1 MTSTVSRFSAV
12 SRRQALIGAALLA
25 AAAFA
30 GFGSGARAH
39 DFTLGALKI
48 DHPWARAS
56 AGPARNSAA
65 FMTIHNAG
73 DADRLLAAAADVSE
87 RVELHTHMMEG
98 NVMKMRQVEAIEV
111 PANGTAELQPGG
123 FHVMLIGLKAPLKEG
138 ESFPLT
144 LTFEKAGTITLDI
157 AVEAITSMGQG
168 TMNGGTMGGMGHGTM
183 NHGTMGGSQQPSN

>member
-12 SRRQALIGAALLA
+12 TRRQAVIGAVILA
-25 AAAFA
+25 AAALS
-30 GFGSGARAH
+30 GFGSIARA
-39 DFTLGALKI
+39 DDVTLGSLKI

-73 DADRLLAAAADVSE
+73 DADRLVAAAADVSE

-98 NVMKMRQVEAIEV
+98 DVMKMRQVEAIEV
-111 PANGTAELQPGG
+111 PAGGMAELQPGG

-138 ESFPLT
+138 EHFPLT
-144 LTFEKAGTITLDI
+144 LTFEKAGEMTLEVT
-157 AVEAITSMGQG
+157 VEAITSMG
-168 TMNGGTMGGMGHGTM
+168 GGMNQGSGHGTM
-183 NHGTMGGSQQPSN
+183 NHGTMPSN

>member
-1 MTSTVSRFSAV
+1 MTSTAFRFPAAT
-12 SRRQALIGAALLA
+12 RRQAVVGAILLA
-25 AAAFA
+25 AAVSVSLA
-30 GFGSGARAH
+30 GFGSAVRAH

-73 DADRLLAAAADVSE
+73 RADRLVAVAADVSE

-98 NVMKMRQVEAIEV
+98 DVMKMRQVEAVEV
-111 PANGTAELQPGG
+111 PANAIAELQPGN

-138 ESFPLT
+138 GHFPLT
-144 LTFEKAGTITLDI
+144 LTFEKAGKITIEVV
-157 AVEAITSMGQG
+157 VEAISSMGGAQG
-168 TMNGGTMGGMGHGTM
+168 GM
-183 NHGTMGGSQQPSN
+183 NHGTSGASN

>member
-1 MTSTVSRFSAV
+1 MTSTAFRFPAAT
-12 SRRQALIGAALLA
+12 RRQAVVGAVLLA
-25 AAAFA
+25 TAVTVSLA

-73 DADRLLAAAADVSE
+73 GADRLVAVAADVSE

-98 NVMKMRQVEAIEV
+98 DVMKMRHVEAVEV
-111 PANGTAELQPGG
+111 PANAMAELQPGG

-138 ESFPLT
+138 EHFPLT
-144 LTFEKAGTITLDI
+144 LTFEKAGEITVDV
-157 AVEAITSMGQG
+157 AVEAISSMGSAQ
-168 TMNGGTMGGMGHGTM
+168 GGMNHGGM
-183 NHGTMGGSQQPSN
+183 NHGTPGSSN

>member
-12 SRRQALIGAALLA
+12 TRRRTVIGAVLLA
-25 AAAFA
+25 AAALS
-30 GFGSGARAH
+30 GFGSTARAH
-39 DFTLGALKI
+39 DFTLGNLKI

-73 DADRLLAAAADVSE
+73 AADRLVAAAADVSE

-98 NVMKMRQVEAIEV
+98 DVMKMRQVEAIEV
-111 PANGTAELQPGG
+111 PAGGMAELQPGG

-144 LTFEKAGTITLDI
+144 LTFEKSGEMTLEVT
-157 AVEAITSMGQG
+157 VEAITSMGQQ
-168 TMNGGTMGGMGHGTM
+168 GGMGHGTM
-183 NHGTMGGSQQPSN
+183 NHGTMPSN

>member
-1 MTSTVSRFSAV
+1 MTTETI
-12 SRRQALIGAALLA
+12 SRRLSAPSRRSLLAGAVLLA

-30 GFGSGARAH
+30 GFAGAAKAH
-39 DFTLGALKI
+39 DFTLGEMKI

-73 DADRLLAAAADVSE
+73 GADRLISASADVSD
-87 RVELHTHMMEG
+87 RVELHTHEMDG
-98 NVMKMRQVEAIEV
+98 DVMKMRQVEAIDV
-111 PANGTAELQPGG
+111 PANGMAELKPGG

-144 LTFEKAGTITLDI
+144 LTFENAGTVTLEV
-157 AVEAITSMGQG
+157 AVEAITSMG
-168 TMNGGTMGGMGHGTM
+168 GGMKHGTM
-183 NHGTMGGSQQPSN
+183 DHNNMGTSN